1 MTARVIAV
9 ANHKGGVGK
18 TTTALTLA
26 AALAE
31 LDAAVL
37 AVDLDPQGCLGYALG
52 FEPGPDLPTIRDVLV
67 DGRALEDAVVLG
79 EEVDLVPAEMDL
91 AGAELA
97 LLSRPRR
104 EFLLRDALA
113 GLVGSYDAIVLDC
126 PPSLGVLTVNGLTA
140 ADDVVVPV
148 LCEALA
154 HRGVIQLLRTVE
166 DVRRL
171 TNPGLSVRGIV
182 ATRFDPRTAHGRD
195 VLRAIVDEVGL
206 PLVGAPV
213 RASVRFAEAPARGRS
228 LVAAHGPAGPPGL
241 AAYRVIARELAG
253 LPVEESLLAAAGWD
267 PATRSAVLGA
277 A

>member
-18 TTTALTLA
+18 TTTALHLA

-37 AVDLDPQGCLGYALG
+37 AIDLDPQGCLGFALG
-52 FEPGPDLPTIRDVLV
+52 LEPGAGGPTLRDVLV
-67 DGRALEDAVVLG
+67 EGRALSEVVVLG

-91 AGAELA
+91 SGAELA

-104 EFLLRDALA
+104 ESLLRDALEEVA
-113 GLVGSYDAIVLDC
+113 DSYDAVVIDC

-154 HRGVIQLLRTVE
+154 RRGVAQLLRTVE

-171 TNPGLSVRGIV
+171 TNPGLAVRGIV
-182 ATRFDPRTAHGRD
+182 ATRFDGRSVHARE
-195 VLRAIVDEVGL
+195 VLRTLVDEVGL

-213 RASVRFAEAPARGRS
+213 RTSVRFAEAPERGRS
-228 LVAAHGPAGPPGL
+228 LVAAHGPGGPPGL
-241 AAYRVIARELAG
+241 AAYRAVARELVG
-253 LPVEESLLAAAGWD
+253 LPVDEDLLAAAGWD
-267 PATRSAVLGA
+267 RATRRGVLGA
-277 A
+277 